1 MAEVTAAP
9 LNPWWDESEHADV
22 YTEED
27 RHNDAEEEKARAAE
41 QARRDAFDRAISTI
55 VGQIEAYHNTVM
67 GTTPGEGYTAADIQG
82 LVDAVVQDI
91 DASEALWDNRP
102 TEYATDADIA
112 T

>member
-1 MAEVTAAP
+1 MDEVTAAP

-27 RHNDAEEEKARAAE
+27 RHNDAAE